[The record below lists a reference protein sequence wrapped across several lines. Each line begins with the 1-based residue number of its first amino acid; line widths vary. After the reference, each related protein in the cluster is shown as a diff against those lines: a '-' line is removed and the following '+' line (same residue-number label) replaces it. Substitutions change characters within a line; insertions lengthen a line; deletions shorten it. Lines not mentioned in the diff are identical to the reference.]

1 MAKVS
6 VSKAVLFTFIVA
18 MLSVAASV
26 SAQLAPAPA
35 PSMNTGTGFSLPAPG
50 VIVGFSLMVLENNIN
65 HILGPHLTA

>member
-26 SAQLAPAPA
+26 SAQLTPAPV
-35 PSMNTGTGFSLPAPG
+35 PSMDTGTGFSLPAPG
-50 VIVGFSLMVLENNIN
+50 VIVGFSLMVSL
-65 HILGPHLTA
+65 LAFLKL